1 MIEVT
6 LTIISSFY
14 NEELGVDP
22 YFMGLRVC
30 LAAHPGTK
38 AILVNNG
45 SVDMTLS
52 KLHSQVKQDLF
63 ITVVDN
69 PRPGGYGLGVN
80 FGILKAETPY
90 VLILPSDLQFQFD
103 DVERLISTAQ
113 SLSANFELKHVN
125 IFTKRKRLD
134 GAFASIRGKIWA
146 KIVNAVLKI
155 PSDLDPA
162 SQLKLLCK
170 CCIPPLVSSDF
181 MWDLEL
187 CQKTLKSGKEFQM
200 FQVSFQPRMTGKS
213 SISTFPIRTELEA
226 LKKLI
231 ALSKKLRQ

>member
-1 MIEVT
+1 MT

-22 YFMGLRVC
+22 YFLGLRDC
-30 LAAHPGTK
+30 LIAHQDTK

-45 SVDMTLS
+45 SIDNTLRKLCS
-52 KLHSQVKQDLF
+52 KDKEDLF
-63 ITVVDN
+63 ITVLDN
-69 PRPGGYGLGVN
+69 PKPGGYGLGVD
-80 FGILKAETPY
+80 FGISQADTSY
-90 VLILPSDLQFQFD
+90 VLILPSDLQFQFN
-103 DVERLISTAQ
+103 DVERLISTAH

-134 GAFASIRGKIWA
+134 GTFSTVRGKIWSY
-146 KIVNAVLKI
+146 IVSAVLKI
-155 PSDLDPA
+155 PRDFDPA

-187 CQKTLKSGKEFQM
+187 CQKLIQSGKKFQI
-200 FQVSFQPRMTGKS
+200 FEVNFQPRMTGKS

-231 ALSKKLRQ
+231 DLSKKLRE